1 MGVTVTH
8 GCDDSGLST
17 AKPANP
23 NDGHKFWC
31 TDTLELVVYD
41 AGTAAWKTAGPSEA
55 FAYLDGAVAGVGA
68 ASKAAVLGA
77 NGAFTFP
84 TGAVLSAATSG
95 AGLQIGGAAAQK
107 IAFYGTT
114 AVGQPSTS
122 GLTTGF
128 TAGSGTAMNNVSTS
142 TGGSGTTAYTF
153 GDVVFSLK
161 TLGLIKS

>member
-1 MGVTVTH
+1 MGITVTH
-8 GCDDSGLST
+8 GNDDSGLST

-31 TDTLELVVYD
+31 TDTFELVVYD
-41 AGTAAWKTAGPSEA
+41 AGTTSWKAVGPAEA
-55 FAYLDGAVAGVGA
+55 FQYLDGAVAGVGA
-68 ASKAAVLGA
+68 ASKAAVLGE

-84 TGAVLSAATSG
+84 TGAVLSAATTG
-95 AGLQIGGAAAQK
+95 AGLTIGGAAAQK
-107 IAFYGTT
+107 IGFFGAT

-142 TGGSGTTAYTF
+142 TGGTGSTAYTF
-153 GDVVFSLK
+153 GDVVFQLK
-161 TLGLIKS
+161 TLGLLKS